1 MEWDFYLPWKELLLD
16 SLPHRGLI
24 EVLLKNVDQESRKG
38 VYILEVGCGKGNNL
52 LPLMEKGF
60 RVYGIDLSESAI
72 ENFRYEGEKRGV
84 FLDKDQAVV
93 GNMSCLPYVN
103 DFFDF
108 VLDRE
113 ALTHNKKEDI
123 VKSVSEIK
131 RVLRAGGKYI
141 GFDLL
146 GEKHLDKQFGKEI
159 NPGTFDFFF
168 DGGLK
173 NSEMTHFFSLK
184 EIKEVFSVF
193 ADLNVKR
200 NVVTNEQG
208 TVLSEMFS
216 VVGTKLFE

>member
-1 MEWDFYLPWKELLLD
+1 MD

-24 EVLLKNVDQESRKG
+24 EELLKNVIQENGKG

-60 RVYGIDLSESAI
+60 RVYGIDLSEAAV
-72 ENFRYEGEKRGV
+72 ENLKCEGEKRSV
-84 FLDKDQAVV
+84 FLEKEQAVV
-93 GNMSCLPYVN
+93 GNMNGLPYVN

-131 RVLRAGGKYI
+131 RVLRAGGKFI
-141 GFDLL
+141 SIDLF
-146 GEKHLDKQFGKEI
+146 GENHPDKKFGKEI
-159 NPGTFDFFF
+159 CSGTFDFFSE
-168 DGGLK
+168 GSLK
-173 NSEMTHFFSLK
+173 NSEMIHFFSLE

-193 ADLNVKR
+193 VNVGVKR
-200 NVVTNEQG
+200 NIVTNEQG
-208 TVLSEMFS
+208 NVLSEMFS
-216 VVGTKLFE
+216 VVGTKSFE